1 MSLEQ
6 HRPQAEVAARLHE
19 AIATLTASA
28 LRRLDAEA
36 HWYRELSA
44 QERSWL
50 SVVAQY
56 GIQSFL
62 NWYDDPSAP
71 VGSRDIFGA
80 APPELARSISLQQT
94 LELIRVVVDVVESEA
109 VGLVPE
115 DLRDDLRLAA
125 LRYSREIAFSA
136 AHIYARAAESRGAW
150 DARLEATVVDS
161 LLRGVRD
168 PSLLSRTSA
177 LGWRGQ
183 GHVVGVVA
191 ATGTPVPGG
200 LGAPGTPGAPGTLG
214 APGTAGAPGT
224 PGTASSPGAAT
235 REPPRTAD
243 LRRVAGRAGAD
254 LLLGVQG
261 DRLVLVLGAPTAQAA
276 REAVA
281 LVVDRLGPGPVAT
294 GPEVPDVADAGR
306 SLRAALAALHAVAA
320 WPGAPRPVRADDL
333 LPERVLNGD
342 PAARHTL
349 LTEIHQ
355 PLVRAGSPLI
365 ATVDAYLDV
374 GGSLEGAARRLFVH
388 TNTVRYRLR
397 RVTELIGWDPT
408 DPREGYVIRTA
419 LAVGRLTDGVPG
431 TPGA

>member
-1 MSLEQ
+1 MSPEQ
-6 HRPQAEVAARLHE
+6 HRPQAEVAARLRE
-19 AIATLTASA
+19 ANATLTASA
-28 LRRLDAEA
+28 LRRLEAEVR
-36 HWYRELSA
+36 WYRELSA
-44 QERSWL
+44 QERSWI

-62 NWYDDPSAP
+62 TWYDDPSAA
-71 VGSRDIFGA
+71 VGSREIFGA
-80 APPELARSISLQQT
+80 APPELTRSISLQQT

-125 LRYSREIAFSA
+125 VRFSREIAFSA

-191 ATGTPVPGG
+191 A
-200 LGAPGTPGAPGTLG
+200 GAP
-214 APGTAGAPGT
+214 
-224 PGTASSPGAAT
+224 SAT

-243 LRRVAGRAGAD
+243 LRRVAGRVGAD

-261 DRLVLVLGAPTAQAA
+261 DRLVIVLGAPTAAAA

-281 LVVDRLGPGPVAT
+281 LVVERLGAGPVAT
-294 GPEVPDVADAGR
+294 GPEVADVADAGR
-306 SLRAALAALHAVAA
+306 SLRASLAALHAVAA
-320 WPGAPRPVRADDL
+320 WPAAPRPVRADDL
-333 LPERVLNGD
+333 LPERVLSGD

-355 PLVRAGSPLI
+355 PLLRAGSPLI
-365 ATVDAYLDV
+365 ATVDAYLDA
-374 GGSLEGAARRLFVH
+374 GGSLEGAARRLYVH

-419 LAVGRLTDGVPG
+419 LAVGRLTDG
-431 TPGA
+431 TPAAAGP